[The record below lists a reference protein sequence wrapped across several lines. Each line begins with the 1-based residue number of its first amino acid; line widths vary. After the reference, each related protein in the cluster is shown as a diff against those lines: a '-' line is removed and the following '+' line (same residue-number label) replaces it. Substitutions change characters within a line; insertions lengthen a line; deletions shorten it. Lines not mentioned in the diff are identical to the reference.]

1 MVELTLL
8 CAKWP
13 LPGSAVSIS
22 TGRRSYSLL
31 FIRAS
36 AWPQVA
42 AGVAL
47 ILDTQPKGG
56 AAGGGLS
63 REEAVDRIAED
74 LLAKVRPCLRLCH
87 AQVETTVWKVTSHK
101 DATPTA

>member
-1 MVELTLL
+1 M
-8 CAKWP
+8 
-13 LPGSAVSIS
+13 
-22 TGRRSYSLL
+22 
-31 FIRAS
+31 
-36 AWPQVA
+36 A

-74 LLAKVRPCLRLCH
+74 LLAKVRPRLRLCQV
-87 AQVETTVWKVTSHK
+87 QVETTVWKVTSHT
-101 DATPTA
+101 DAITTA